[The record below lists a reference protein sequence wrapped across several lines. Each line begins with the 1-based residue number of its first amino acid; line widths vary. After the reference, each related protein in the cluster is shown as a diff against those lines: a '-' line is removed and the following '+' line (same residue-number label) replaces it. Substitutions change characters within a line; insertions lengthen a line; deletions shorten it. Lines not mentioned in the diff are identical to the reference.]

1 MGANNASLVEMKI
14 KKIIGPSI
22 AAGSIAL
29 AAWGGAK
36 LYRVT
41 TATAETVV
49 PTTAIKKGNVTFAV
63 YARGEF
69 QGGNSIMMTA
79 PMAGG
84 SDMTIT
90 SLRSPGELVKAGD
103 IVAEFDTT
111 DQLYK
116 LKEAEADLAEAE
128 QKVIQAQAQMQAK
141 EEEDNYLLIKAKSD
155 LKQAELDARKN
166 PVLSAIQAKQN
177 DLAVEGARATLDQ
190 LTRDL
195 ANRKATS
202 QAGVEIQNAV
212 VAKAKVQIETAK
224 KNIEMMTL
232 RAPRD
237 GYVNVQQNTNTNTF
251 FSGMVLPMLQVGDT
265 IRAGMAVVQLPDMKN
280 WEATVHIA
288 EADRG
293 HLALHQPAVVTAVA
307 LPEHPYHGKIS
318 DLGGTAGPVW
328 DRRFECKISVEDPS
342 PELRAGMT
350 ANIVITAE
358 TLKNVL
364 WIPAQALFESDG
376 RTFIYARTPEG
387 GFATADVKLVR
398 RSESQVVIT
407 GANEGTQVALARPDQ
422 KKDKGN
428 EKKSGSA
435 AQAISK

>member
-1 MGANNASLVEMKI
+1 MIKV
-14 KKIIGPSI
+14 KKIIGPGI
-22 AAGSIAL
+22 ALTSIAL
-29 AAWGGAK
+29 AAWGGVR

-41 TATAETVV
+41 NPTLEAVT
-49 PTTAIKKGNVTFAV
+49 PTTAVKRGDVTFAV

-90 SLRSPGELVKAGD
+90 SLRAPGELVKSGD
-103 IVAEFDTT
+103 ILAEFDTT
-111 DQLYK
+111 EQAYK
-116 LKEAEADLAEAE
+116 LKEAEADMAEAE
-128 QKVIQAQAQMQAK
+128 QKVIQARAQMQAK
-141 EEEDNYLLIKAKSD
+141 EEEDNYLLIKAQSD
-155 LKQAELDARKN
+155 LKQAQLDARKN

-177 DLAVEGARATLDQ
+177 DLAVEGAQATLDQ

-202 QAGVEIQNAV
+202 QAGVAIQEAV
-212 VAKAKVQIETAK
+212 VAKAKVQIATAQ

-237 GYVNVQQNTNTNTF
+237 GYINVQQNTNTNSF
-251 FSGMVLPMLQVGDT
+251 FSGMILPMLQVGDT

-318 DLGGTAGPVW
+318 DLGGTAGPMW
-328 DRRFECKISVEDPS
+328 DRRFECKISVDDPS

-358 TLKNVL
+358 TLKSVL

-376 RTFIYARTPEG
+376 RTFVYARTPEG
-387 GFATADVKLVR
+387 SFATADVKLVR

-407 GANEGTQVALARPDQ
+407 GANPGTEVALARPDQ
-422 KKDKGN
+422 KKDTGK
-428 EKKSGSA
+428 EKKPSA

>member
-1 MGANNASLVEMKI
+1 VKA
-14 KKIIGPSI
+14 KKIIGPAI
-22 AAGSIAL
+22 AAASLAL
-29 AAWGGAK
+29 AAWGGAR

-41 TATAETVV
+41 TAITEATI
-49 PTTAIKKGNVTFAV
+49 PTTAVKRGDVTFAV

-69 QGGNSIMMTA
+69 QGGNSIMLTA

-84 SDMTIT
+84 NDMSIT
-90 SLRSPGELVKAGD
+90 FLRSAGELVKTGD
-103 IVAEFDTT
+103 IVFQFDTT
-111 DQLYK
+111 DQAYK

-141 EEEDNYLLIKAKSD
+141 EEEDNYLLIKARSD
-155 LKQAELDARKN
+155 LKQAELEARKN
-166 PVLSAIQAKQN
+166 PVVSGIQGKQN
-177 DLAVEGARATLDQ
+177 DLAVDGARATLDQ

-212 VAKAKVQIETAK
+212 VAKAKVQIDTAK
-224 KNIEMMTL
+224 KNIDMMTVH
-232 RAPRD
+232 APRD
-237 GYVNVQQNTNTNTF
+237 GYVNIQANMNGNNF
-251 FSGMVLPMLQVGDT
+251 FQGMVLPMLQVGDT
-265 IRAGMAVVQLPDMKN
+265 IRAGMAVAQLPDMHN
-280 WEATVHIA
+280 WEATARIA

-293 HLALHQPAVVTAVA
+293 HLALHQPVVITAVA

-318 DLGGTAGPVW
+318 DLGGTAGPMW
-328 DRRFECKISVEDPS
+328 ERRFECKISVEDPS
-342 PELRAGMT
+342 PELRPGMT

-358 TLKNVL
+358 TLKNSL

-376 RTFIYARTPEG
+376 RTFVYARTPEG

-407 GANEGTQVALARPDQ
+407 GANEGQQVALARPDQ
-422 KKDKGN
+422 KKDKDK
-428 EKKSGSA
+428 EKKGGSA
-435 AQAISK
+435 VQAISK

>member
-1 MGANNASLVEMKI
+1 VKI
-14 KKIIGPSI
+14 KKIVGPGI
-22 AAGSIAL
+22 AAASIAL
-29 AAWGGAK
+29 AAWGGVK

-41 TATAETVV
+41 SATADIVV
-49 PTTAIKKGNVTFAV
+49 PSTAVKRGDVTFAV

-69 QGGNSIMMTA
+69 QGGNSIMLAA

-90 SLRSPGELVKAGD
+90 SLRSPGELVKTGD

-111 DQLYK
+111 EQLYK

-141 EEEDNYLLIKAKSD
+141 EEEDHYLLIKAKSD

-202 QAGVEIQNAV
+202 QAGVAIQDAV
-212 VAKAKVQIETAK
+212 VAKAKVQIDTAK

-237 GYVNVQQNTNTNTF
+237 GYVNIQTNTNVNMF

-265 IRAGMAVVQLPDMKN
+265 IRAGMAVAQLPDMKN
-280 WEATVHIA
+280 WEATARIA

-293 HLALHQPAVVTAVA
+293 HLALHQPVAITAVA

-318 DLGGTAGPVW
+318 DLGGTAGPMW
-328 DRRFECKISVEDPS
+328 DRRFECKISLEDPS
-342 PELRAGMT
+342 PELRPGMT

-407 GANEGTQVALARPDQ
+407 GASEGQQVALARPDQ
-422 KKDKGN
+422 KKDQDK

-435 AQAISK
+435 TQAITK

>member
-1 MGANNASLVEMKI
+1 MIKA
-14 KKIIGPSI
+14 KKIIGPGI
-22 AAGSIAL
+22 ALASIAL
-29 AAWGGAK
+29 AAWGGVR

-41 TATAETVV
+41 NTTLEAVT
-49 PTTAIKKGNVTFAV
+49 PTTAVKRGDVTFAV

-84 SDMTIT
+84 NDMTIT
-90 SLRSPGELVKAGD
+90 SLRSPGELVKSGD
-103 IVAEFDTT
+103 TVAEFDTT
-111 DQLYK
+111 EQLYK
-116 LKEAEADLAEAE
+116 LKEAEADMAEAE

-155 LKQAELDARKN
+155 LKQAQLDARKN
-166 PVLSAIQAKQN
+166 PVLSSIQAKEN
-177 DLAVEGARATLDQ
+177 DLAVAGAQATLDQ

-202 QAGVEIQNAV
+202 QAGVAIQNAV
-212 VAKAKVQIETAK
+212 VAKAKVQIGTAQ

-237 GYVNVQQNTNTNTF
+237 GYVNVQQNTNVNNF
-251 FSGMVLPMLQVGDT
+251 YSGMILPMLQVGDT

-293 HLALHQPAVVTAVA
+293 HLALRQPAVVTAVA

-318 DLGGTAGPVW
+318 DLGGTAGPMW
-328 DRRFECKISVEDPS
+328 DRRFECKIAVEDPS

-358 TLKNVL
+358 TLKSVL

-376 RTFIYARTPEG
+376 RTFIYARTQEG

-422 KKDKGN
+422 KKDTGK
-428 EKKSGSA
+428 EKKPSA

>member
-1 MGANNASLVEMKI
+1 MKV

-22 AAGSIAL
+22 ATASIAL
-29 AAWGGAK
+29 AAWGGVK
-36 LYRVT
+36 LYHVANT
-41 TATAETVV
+41 TIEAAT
-49 PTTAIKKGNVTFAV
+49 PTAAVKRGDVTFAV

-84 SDMTIT
+84 SDMSIT

-111 DQLYK
+111 EQAYK

-141 EEEDNYLLIKAKSD
+141 EEEDNFLLIKAKSD

-166 PVLSAIQAKQN
+166 PVLSSIQAKEN
-177 DLAVEGARATLDQ
+177 DLAVSGAQATLDQ

-202 QAGVEIQNAV
+202 QAGVAIQDAAA
-212 VAKAKVQIETAK
+212 AKAKVQIETAK

-237 GYVNVQQNTNTNTF
+237 GYVSIQLNTNSNNF
-251 FSGMVLPMLQVGDT
+251 YALPMLQVGDT
-265 IRAGMAVVQLPDMKN
+265 VRAGMAVVQLPDMKN
-280 WEATVHIA
+280 WEATARIA

-293 HLALHQPAVVTAVA
+293 HLALHQPVVVTAVA

-318 DLGGTAGPVW
+318 DLGGTAGPMW
-328 DRRFECKISVEDPS
+328 DRRFECKISIEDPS

-358 TLKNVL
+358 TMKNAL

-376 RTFIYARTPEG
+376 RTFVYARTPEG
-387 GFATADVKLVR
+387 GFATADVRLVR

-407 GANEGTQVALARPDQ
+407 GANEGQQIALARPDQ
-422 KKDKGN
+422 KKDQDK
-428 EKKSGSA
+428 EKKAGSA
-435 AQAISK
+435 VQAISK

>member
-1 MGANNASLVEMKI
+1 MKI

-22 AAGSIAL
+22 AAASIAL

-41 TATAETVV
+41 TATADAVI
-49 PTTAIKKGNVTFAV
+49 PTTAIKRGNVTFAV

-90 SLRSPGELVKAGD
+90 SLRSPGELVKSGD
-103 IVAEFDTT
+103 IVAVFDTT

-166 PVLSAIQAKQN
+166 PVLSAIQAKEN
-177 DLAVEGARATLDQ
+177 DLAVNGARATLDQ

-212 VAKAKVQIETAK
+212 VAKARVQIETAK

-232 RAPRD
+232 LAPRD
-237 GYVNVQQNTNTNTF
+237 GYVNVQQNTNTNAF

-265 IRAGMAVVQLPDMKN
+265 VRAGMAVVQLPDMKN

-318 DLGGTAGPVW
+318 DLGGTAGPMW
-328 DRRFECKISVEDPS
+328 DRRFECKISVDDPS

-422 KKDKGN
+422 KKDN
-428 EKKSGSA
+428 EKKAGSA

>member
-1 MGANNASLVEMKI
+1 MIKA
-14 KKIIGPSI
+14 KKIIGPGI
-22 AAGSIAL
+22 ALASIAL
-29 AAWGGAK
+29 AAWGGVR

-41 TATAETVV
+41 TTTIEAAVPSTAV
-49 PTTAIKKGNVTFAV
+49 KRGDVTFAV

-69 QGGNSIMMTA
+69 QGGNSIMLTA

-84 SDMTIT
+84 SDMSIT
-90 SLRSPGELVKAGD
+90 SLRSPGELVKSGD

-111 DQLYK
+111 EQAYK

-212 VAKAKVQIETAK
+212 VAKA
-224 KNIEMMTL
+224 
-232 RAPRD
+232 
-237 GYVNVQQNTNTNTF
+237 NVQQNTNTNTF

-318 DLGGTAGPVW
+318 DLGGTAGPMW
-328 DRRFECKISVEDPS
+328 DRRFECKISIEDPS
-342 PELRAGMT
+342 PELLLGMT
-350 ANIVITAE
+350 ANT
-358 TLKNVL
+358 
-364 WIPAQALFESDG
+364 
-376 RTFIYARTPEG
+376 
-387 GFATADVKLVR
+387 
-398 RSESQVVIT
+398 
-407 GANEGTQVALARPDQ
+407 
-422 KKDKGN
+422 
-428 EKKSGSA
+428 
-435 AQAISK
+435 

>member
-1 MGANNASLVEMKI
+1 MMKA
-14 KKIIGPSI
+14 KRIIGPGI
-22 AAGSIAL
+22 AAASIAL
-29 AAWGGAK
+29 AAWGGVK

-41 TATAETVV
+41 NPTLEAVT
-49 PTTAIKKGNVTFAV
+49 PTTAVKRGDVTFAV

-84 SDMTIT
+84 SDMTIM
-90 SLRSPGELVKAGD
+90 SMRSPGELVKSGD

-111 DQLYK
+111 EQAYK
-116 LKEAEADLAEAE
+116 LKEAEADMAEAE

-202 QAGVEIQNAV
+202 QAGVAIQDAV
-212 VAKAKVQIETAK
+212 VAKAKVQIATAQ

-237 GYVNVQQNTNTNTF
+237 GYINVQQNTNTNNF
-251 FSGMVLPMLQVGDT
+251 YSGMILPMLQVGDT
-265 IRAGMAVVQLPDMKN
+265 VRAGMAVVQLPDMKN

-318 DLGGTAGPVW
+318 DLGGTAGPMW
-328 DRRFECKISVEDPS
+328 DRRFECKISVADPS

-376 RTFIYARTPEG
+376 RTFIYAKTPEG
-387 GFATADVKLVR
+387 SFATADVKLVR

-407 GANEGTQVALARPDQ
+407 GANEKQEVALARPDQ
-422 KKDKGN
+422 KKDTGK
-428 EKKSGSA
+428 EKKPSA

>member
-1 MGANNASLVEMKI
+1 MKI

-22 AAGSIAL
+22 ATASIAL

-41 TATAETVV
+41 TTTIEAVV
-49 PTTAIKKGNVTFAV
+49 PTTAVKRGNVTFAV

-90 SLRSPGELVKAGD
+90 SLRSPGELVKSGD
-103 IVAEFDTT
+103 IVAVFDTT

-141 EEEDNYLLIKAKSD
+141 EEEDNYLLIKARSD

-166 PVLSAIQAKQN
+166 PVLSAIQAKEN
-177 DLAVEGARATLDQ
+177 DLAVNGARATLDQ

-232 RAPRD
+232 LAPRD
-237 GYVNVQQNTNTNTF
+237 GYVNVQQNTNTNMF
-251 FSGMVLPMLQVGDT
+251 FSGMILPMLQVGDT

-293 HLALHQPAVVTAVA
+293 HLALHQPAVITAIA

-318 DLGGTAGPVW
+318 DLGGTAGPMW

-422 KKDKGN
+422 KKDN
-428 EKKSGSA
+428 EKKAGSA

>member
-1 MGANNASLVEMKI
+1 VKI
-14 KKIIGPSI
+14 KKIIGPGI
-22 AAGSIAL
+22 AAASIAL
-29 AAWGGAK
+29 AAWGGVK

-41 TATAETVV
+41 STTAETAV
-49 PTTAIKKGNVTFAV
+49 PTTAVKKGDVTFAV

-84 SDMTIT
+84 SDMSIT

-111 DQLYK
+111 EQAYK

-128 QKVIQAQAQMQAK
+128 QKVIQAQAQLQAK

-212 VAKAKVQIETAK
+212 MAKAKVQIDTAQ

-232 RAPRD
+232 RASRD
-237 GYVNVQQNTNTNTF
+237 GYASIQLNTNTNNF
-251 FSGMVLPMLQVGDT
+251 YSMPMLQVGDT
-265 IRAGMAVVQLPDMKN
+265 VRAGMAVVQLPDMKN

-293 HLALHQPAVVTAVA
+293 HLALRQPAVITAVA

-318 DLGGTAGPVW
+318 DLGGTAGPMW
-328 DRRFECKISVEDPS
+328 DRRFECKISIEDPS

-358 TLKNVL
+358 TLKSVL

-407 GANEGTQVALARPDQ
+407 GANEGQQVALARPDQ
-422 KKDKGN
+422 KKDADK
-428 EKKSGSA
+428 EKKAGSA
-435 AQAISK
+435 AQAITK